1 VPNIYH
7 LVELK
12 DTYDRYVVVRR
23 RVAEL
28 RGVKRFRNV
37 LLVAGLDDG
46 PVPKRVLERALG
58 LARRNKAKLA
68 LIDVVREFEVVPEV
82 PSHGMLELVLK
93 GRRESLARLA
103 GVARE
108 EGVDIE
114 TELAVG
120 QPFLGIIH
128 KVQRSE
134 HDLVITAGGGIEDA
148 GGKIDS
154 TTMHLMRKCPCAIWV
169 VRPQPVNRSALVMA
183 AVDPDPTDPQKD
195 SLNRKIMELAVSVA
209 KLDGSELH
217 VVHVW
222 KLYGLPVGAT
232 GEVWKRWEETVG
244 NELKRRLYEFLADY
258 DLGPGPQVHFV
269 AGEPAV
275 AISRLAREKQ
285 IDLLVMGTVCR
296 TGVRG
301 FFIGN
306 TAEGVLGR
314 VDCSLLT
321 VKPEGFVS
329 PV

>member
-1 VPNIYH
+1 MPNIYR

-93 GRRESLARLA
+93 GRLESLARLA

-128 KVQRSE
+128 KVQSSRVHRSGRARRS
-134 HDLVITAGGGIEDA
+134 VGTAARAPPSRD
-148 GGKIDS
+148 
-154 TTMHLMRKCPCAIWV
+154 P
-169 VRPQPVNRSALVMA
+169 RSSSA
-183 AVDPDPTDPQKD
+183 
-195 SLNRKIMELAVSVA
+195 
-209 KLDGSELH
+209 
-217 VVHVW
+217 
-222 KLYGLPVGAT
+222 
-232 GEVWKRWEETVG
+232 
-244 NELKRRLYEFLADY
+244 RRAR
-258 DLGPGPQVHFV
+258 GPWRV
-269 AGEPAV
+269 
-275 AISRLAREKQ
+275 
-285 IDLLVMGTVCR
+285 
-296 TGVRG
+296 
-301 FFIGN
+301 
-306 TAEGVLGR
+306 AEGR
-314 VDCSLLT
+314 SLFAAASSYRCRCL
-321 VKPEGFVS
+321 P
-329 PV
+329 